1 MVEHL
6 AQRGKREKPKRRKP
20 ERCEPHPYR
29 LHHPSKR
36 WRNTALLTDHI
47 VHGVRTVCEERVEQ
61 ISIGGPAKRRNGR
74 VSQSLLATTSTFDS
88 DDQQIAPRETER
100 KVRQRVRVK
109 RLS

>member
-1 MVEHL
+1 MKKVVYQIQLVMKAMVEHL

-47 VHGVRTVCEERVEQ
+47 VHGVRTVCEGRDERTHTRLRH
-61 ISIGGPAKRRNGR
+61 RRACGMEYLR
-74 VSQSLLATTSTFDS
+74 WLVITSL
-88 DDQQIAPRETER
+88 
-100 KVRQRVRVK
+100 
-109 RLS
+109 